1 MCLEPSAFKSWVR
14 SVGQGGQSVTSGVPI
29 YQAFYECLE
38 RLGQGGKDG
47 YVGYLAD
54 SGFYR
59 MIELGGTKRASIS
72 DTARVSFWWAF
83 GVTPLMQIALEERF
97 KTLVLEDTI
106 TEDPE
111 GKFVVNLSY

>member
-1 MCLEPSAFKSWVR
+1 MGK
-14 SVGQGGQSVTSGVPI
+14 GGQSVTSGVPI

-59 MIELGGTKRASIS
+59 MIEMGGTKRKCVS
-72 DTARVSFWWAF
+72 DTARVSFWRAF

-97 KTLVLEDTI
+97 QDLVLDDTI
-106 TEDPE
+106 LEDPE
-111 GKFVVNLSY
+111 GKFVVSLSY